1 MSHIL
6 PLTASEVERRLL
18 KVADLAVHPAT
29 ASGNFIQVVL
39 DHFIE
44 NGSEVKFKSPVD
56 CSAITRLQ
64 IQYLDNDGDVATK
77 NFAFADANG
86 NDIGEVDNL
95 FAKDAIVKVI
105 LDLDA
110 DMDGE
115 GTGAAFVQNANTNA
129 YLEDRLSNSG
139 AAIQIITWDEND

>member
-6 PLTASEVERRLL
+6 QLTAAEVEKRLL
-18 KVADLAVHPAT
+18 KVADLAVHPAVAT
-29 ASGNFIQVVL
+29 GDLIQVAL
-39 DHFIE
+39 DYFIE
-44 NGSEVKFKSPVD
+44 NGSEIKFKAPVD
-56 CSAITRLQ
+56 CSAVSRLQ